1 MRMTEPDS
9 TVARVGIPRDL
20 VRLAFGSFI
29 FLLVGIGG
37 TIVLPSVVDN
47 AGPAT
52 AQNLTPQQARG
63 RDLYKRE
70 GCWYCH
76 TQQVRKT
83 EANKGTV
90 IRPGDIGPET
100 FPEDYAG
107 QKPTFWGTERQGPD
121 LSHTASRQSEVWQR
135 EHLKNPQST
144 SPGSLMPAF
153 GHLPAAEIEALV
165 AYLMTLR

>member
-1 MRMTEPDS
+1 M
-9 TVARVGIPRDL
+9 GIPDN
-20 VRLAFGSFI
+20 VIRLAIGSLI
-29 FLLVGIGG
+29 FLMVGIGG
-37 TIVLPSVVDN
+37 TILLPYLVDDPGD
-47 AGPAT
+47 AA
-52 AQNLTPQQARG
+52 ARDLTPQETQG
-63 RDLYKRE
+63 RSIYKRE

-90 IRPGDIGPET
+90 TLPGDIGPET
-100 FPEDYAG
+100 FPEDYIG

-121 LSHTASRQSEVWQR
+121 LSHTGSRQSEIWQR

-144 SPGSLMPAF
+144 SPGSLMPSF
-153 GHLPAAEIEALV
+153 GHLPAEEIEALV

>member
-1 MRMTEPDS
+1 MNDS
-9 TVARVGIPRDL
+9 HRAPSPLGIPREL
-20 VRLAFGSFI
+20 RTLAIGSFI
-29 FLLVGIGG
+29 FLAVGVFGTTLLPYLVDDPG
-37 TIVLPSVVDN
+37 S
-47 AGPAT
+47 ASARE
-52 AQNLTPQQARG
+52 LTPLEAHG
-63 RDLYKRE
+63 RAIYKRE

-90 IRPGDIGPET
+90 VRPGDIGPET

-144 SPGSLMPAF
+144 SPGSLMPSF
-153 GHLPAAEIEALV
+153 GHLPAEEIDALV
-165 AYLMTLR
+165 AYLMTLK

>member
-1 MRMTEPDS
+1 M
-9 TVARVGIPRDL
+9 GIPREL
-20 VRLAFGSFI
+20 RVLAIGSFV
-29 FLLVGIGG
+29 FLVVGIAG
-37 TIVLPSVVDN
+37 TVLLPSVVND
-47 AGPAT
+47 AGPAE
-52 AQNLTPQQARG
+52 ARGLTPLEARG
-63 RDLYKRE
+63 RAIYKRE

-76 TQQVRKT
+76 TQQVRAT

-90 IRPGDIGPET
+90 LLPGDIGAETRPEA
-100 FPEDYAG
+100 YAG

-144 SPGSLMPAF
+144 SPGSIMPAF
-153 GHLPAAEIEALV
+153 GHLPEAEIEALV

>member
-1 MRMTEPDS
+1 M
-9 TVARVGIPRDL
+9 GIPVELR
-20 VRLAFGSFI
+20 RLAIGSFI
-29 FLLVGIGG
+29 FLVIGISG
-37 TIVLPSVVDN
+37 TILLPAIVDDPGS
-47 AGPAT
+47 AA
-52 AQNLTPQQARG
+52 ARELTPQQARG
-63 RDLYKRE
+63 RAIYKRE

-90 IRPGDIGPET
+90 IHPGDIGPET

-135 EHLKNPQST
+135 EHLKNPRST
-144 SPGSLMPAF
+144 SPGSIMPAF
-153 GHLPAAEIEALV
+153 GHLPPEEIEALV
-165 AYLMTLR
+165 AYLMTLK

>member
-1 MRMTEPDS
+1 MG
-9 TVARVGIPRDL
+9 VPREL
-20 VRLAFGSFI
+20 RTLAVGSFI
-29 FLLVGIGG
+29 FLVVGIFG
-37 TIVLPSVVDN
+37 TILLPYLADDPGS
-47 AGPAT
+47 ASARE
-52 AQNLTPQQARG
+52 LTPLEARG
-63 RDLYKRE
+63 RAIYKRE

-90 IRPGDIGPET
+90 VRPGDIGPET

-153 GHLPAAEIEALV
+153 GHLPAEEIDALV
-165 AYLMTLR
+165 AYLMTLE